1 MYGVGYLQRLGRAMM
16 LPMTVLPAA
25 AIFLM
30 LARFPWETLGW
41 PQVPDLL
48 QAAGLVIFQYTPY
61 IFAVGIALGLSN
73 QSASAGVAALA
84 GMFVFSA
91 ITHTYDPNGVQP
103 SMFAGA
109 LIGIV
114 SGWAHD
120 RFKSFVLPEFLQF
133 FGGSRFV
140 PLFMSGFSLVFAWV
154 MIGTGQ
160 TLAGLASSTGVLV
173 ESAGGFG
180 IFLYGFLHRI
190 LVAFGLHHLLNHVFW
205 FQVGEYADAGGAVY
219 FGDLPRF
226 FAGDPEAGA
235 YMAGLYPTLMF
246 ALPAVAFAIIHEAR
260 EDLKPKISKQ
270 FRIAALGSFLTGV
283 TEPIEF
289 AFLFVAP
296 YLFLAHALLSGG
308 VMWLTY
314 EFGIRHGFSFSA
326 GLLEYVINLPLA
338 TRGWLIVPFGLAVG
352 IAYYILFRWSIRR
365 FQLTT
370 PGREDESRLDDWAGD
385 VPFRAPLIL
394 QSLGGKGNIVRLE
407 ACITRLRLTLEDD
420 RKVDV
425 QALRHLGA
433 AGVIR
438 LGGGH
443 VQVVFGTF
451 SELIREEIQ
460 KLMLQDVQQ
469 VHFHAPVQ
477 GRMIPLEEVDDPI
490 FAGRLVGRG
499 VAFIPEK
506 GELVA
511 PVKGKI
517 IHLHP
522 AKHAVGLRT
531 DDGLEVLLHVGIDTS
546 QLGGEGFTALA
557 KEGDEVSPGQPLLRF
572 HLPTIRKK
580 AKSLATPMVITNPE
594 MVRSWRFAPFK
605 PVKKGQAAVMSVV
618 VKQREKKE
626 QGVKA

>member
-30 LARFPWETLGW
+30 LARLPWEALGW
-41 PQVPDLL
+41 PHVPELL
-48 QAAGLVIFQYTPY
+48 HAAGLVMFQYTPHV
-61 IFAVGIALGLSN
+61 FAVGIALGLSN
-73 QSASAGVAALA
+73 QTAAAGIAALS
-84 GMFVFSA
+84 GMFIFTA
-91 ITHTYDPNGVQP
+91 ITHAYDPDGVQP

-109 LIGIV
+109 VIGIV

-140 PLFMSGFSLVFAWV
+140 PLFMSGFSLLFAWL
-154 MIGTGQ
+154 MISIGES
-160 TLAGLASSTGVLV
+160 LAGLASSAGTLV

-205 FQVGEYADAGGAVY
+205 FQVGQYKDAEGAVY
-219 FGDLPRF
+219 FGDLTRY

-235 YMAGLYPTLMF
+235 YMAGLYPTIMF

-260 EDLKPKISKQ
+260 EDLKPKIAKQ
-270 FRIAALGSFLTGV
+270 FRIAALGCFLTGV
-283 TEPIEF
+283 TEPVEF

-296 YLFLAHALLSGG
+296 YLFLVHAVLSGG

-314 EFGIRHGFSFSA
+314 ELGIRHGFSFSA
-326 GLLEYVINLPLA
+326 GALEYLINLPLS
-338 TRGWLIVPFGLAVG
+338 TRGWMLIPLGLAVG
-352 IAYYILFRWSIRR
+352 VVYYVLFRWSIRR

-370 PGREDESRLDDWAGD
+370 PGREDATRLDDWAGD
-385 VPFRAPLIL
+385 VPYRAPLIL
-394 QSLGGKGNIVRLE
+394 QALGAKENIQRIE

-420 RKVDV
+420 RRVDV

-443 VQVVFGTF
+443 VQVVFGTY

-460 KLMLQDVQQ
+460 KLMQQDVQQ
-469 VHFHAPVQ
+469 VQFHAPVQ
-477 GRMIPLEEVDDPI
+477 GRMIPLEDVDDPI
-490 FAGRLVGRG
+490 FAGKLVGRG
-499 VAFIPEK
+499 VAFLPEK

-511 PVKGKI
+511 PVKGTI
-517 IHLHP
+517 IHVHP
-522 AKHAVGLRT
+522 SRHAVGLRT

-546 QLGGEGFTALA
+546 LLGGEGFTALA
-557 KEGDEVSPGQPLLRF
+557 KEGEVVTPGQPLLRF
-572 HLPTIRKK
+572 HLPTLRKR

-594 MVRSWRFAPFK
+594 IVRSWRFAPYK
-605 PVKKGQAAVMSVV
+605 TVKKGQAAVMSVV
-618 VKQREKKE
+618 VHRREKKG
-626 QGVKA
+626 QGVHS

>member
-1 MYGVGYLQRLGRAMM
+1 MFGVGYLQRLGRAMM

-30 LARFPWETLGW
+30 LARLPWDALGLEH
-41 PQVPDLL
+41 VPELL
-48 QAAGLVIFQYTPY
+48 HAAGLVMFQYTPHV
-61 IFAVGIALGLSN
+61 FAVGIALGLSN
-73 QSASAGVAALA
+73 QSATAGIAALS
-84 GMFVFSA
+84 GMFVFAA
-91 ITHTYDPNGVQP
+91 ITHTYDPEGVQP

-114 SGWAHD
+114 TGWAHE

-140 PLFMSGFSLVFAWV
+140 PLFMSAFSLLFAWG
-154 MIGTGQ
+154 MIAAGQ
-160 TLAGLASSTGVLV
+160 SLANLASSAGTLV

-205 FQVGEYADAGGAVY
+205 FQVGEYSDAGGAVY

-235 YMAGLYPTLMF
+235 YMAGLYPIFMF

-260 EDLKPKISKQ
+260 EDLKPKIGKQ

-283 TEPIEF
+283 TEPVEF

-296 YLFLAHALLSGG
+296 YLFLIHAVLSGG
-308 VMWLTY
+308 IMWLTY
-314 EFGIRHGFSFSA
+314 EFGIHHGFSFSA
-326 GLLEYVINLPLA
+326 GAIEYLINFPLS
-338 TRGWLIVPFGLAVG
+338 TRGWLLLPLGAV
-352 IAYYILFRWSIRR
+352 IALLYYVLFRWSIRR
-365 FQLTT
+365 FQLAT
-370 PGREDESRLDDWAGD
+370 PGREDATRLDDWAGD
-385 VPFRAPLIL
+385 VPYRAPLIL
-394 QSLGGKGNIVRLE
+394 QALGGKGNIVRLD
-407 ACITRLRLTLEDD
+407 ACITRLRLTLDDD
-420 RKVDV
+420 RKIDT
-425 QALRHLGA
+425 QSLRHLGA

-443 VQVVFGTF
+443 VQAVFGTY

-460 KLMLQDVQQ
+460 KLMQQDVQQ
-469 VHFHAPVQ
+469 VQFHAPVQ

-499 VAFIPEK
+499 VAFIPDK

-511 PVKGKI
+511 PVKGQI
-517 IHLHP
+517 VHLHP
-522 AKHAVGLRT
+522 SLHAIGLRT
-531 DDGLEVLLHVGIDTS
+531 EDGLEVLLHVGIDTS
-546 QLGGEGFTALA
+546 QMGGEGFAALV
-557 KEGDEVSPGQPLLRF
+557 KLGDEVSPGQPLLRF
-572 HLPTIRKK
+572 HLPTLRKR

-594 MVRSWRFAPFK
+594 IVRSWRFAPFK

-618 VKQREKKE
+618 VQQREK
-626 QGVKA
+626 GVSTG